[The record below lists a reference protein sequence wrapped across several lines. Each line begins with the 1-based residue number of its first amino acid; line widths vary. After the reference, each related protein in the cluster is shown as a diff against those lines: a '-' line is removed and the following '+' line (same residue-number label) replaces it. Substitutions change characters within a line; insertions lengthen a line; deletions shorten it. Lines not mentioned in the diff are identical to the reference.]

1 MSQAH
6 PIPLRQSL
14 AYRQARNAVLVAF
27 LIGLVFSS
35 VQIAIDYR
43 SLTSDLNRSVDTIL
57 TTANRAAFHAAY
69 NLDENGALQ
78 ISRGLVS
85 NSPITSASV
94 IDNFGKVLGQAQ
106 NEKQTPPGL
115 LTRWLFGE
123 VQIIR
128 QALTDHQDQA
138 NSVGTLIVSVDPAIN
153 SAIFIQRSLI
163 ILVSGVVSNLL
174 LAIILIAVFY
184 FTITQSILFASSRL
198 QTGTTRERIPM
209 PESHRDDEFGV
220 LVDGFNQHLE
230 IIDAQH
236 EQIVQSNE
244 NLEKLVE
251 KRTQQLDQK
260 NQELDLEKNTA
271 LKASEAKSDFMAMM
285 SHEIRTPMNGLLGMA
300 ELLSVNIDK
309 SIDRQK
315 QKEYIEAIL
324 DSGKSLLTL
333 MNSVLDYSKFEKG
346 QMEFEV
352 LPFDLRRLA
361 NGLIFLLSA
370 SAEKKHCTLSLS
382 VAQDLPETFLGD
394 PDKLRQ
400 VLLNLLSNAIKFTH
414 EGRVHLSIT
423 PSKTSLDDTISL
435 HFSVTDTGVG
445 INKEDLEH
453 IFEPFTQ
460 ANSSISRHYGG
471 TGMGL
476 AICKEIVSGQG
487 GTLSVS
493 SELGRGSTFEFD
505 LDFNTNP
512 LHTTVESSAP
522 TDPDTYIEP
531 MNILVVDDIAINQ
544 KLAKGQLENEGHH
557 VLLANNGLEAIDILQ
572 QHALD
577 VILMDINMPV
587 LDGINASRNI
597 RALDDSTLS
606 HTPIIGVSANI
617 SEQRK
622 QECIQAGMNAVLE
635 KPVNIS
641 RLYQLLYDVLDFD
654 VAHHS
659 QTRSH
664 SELADID
671 LNIFKEHKT
680 NLGTDTLN
688 SLYQEAFQAAHER
701 LHNLDQAFLRGDA
714 SEVENQAHALAGL
727 CANFGFPQL
736 RNIAVDIENHAKH
749 GQADQAFDLQSS
761 LQAALAASLEHYRQL
776 SEA

>member
-1 MSQAH
+1 M
-6 PIPLRQSL
+6 
-14 AYRQARNAVLVAF
+14 LVAF

-43 SLTSDLNRSVDTIL
+43 SLTSDLNQSVDTIL

-78 ISRGLVS
+78 ISRGLIS
-85 NSPITSASV
+85 NSPITAAS
-94 IDNFGKVLGQAQ
+94 ITDNFGKILGQA
-106 NEKQTPPGL
+106 NSEDPRPTGFF
-115 LTRWLFGE
+115 TRWLFGD
-123 VQIIR
+123 VQTIS
-128 QALTDHQDQA
+128 QALTDKQQS
-138 NSVGTLIVSVDPAIN
+138 NSPVGTLIVSVDPAIS
-153 SAIFIQRSLI
+153 SANFIQRSLI
-163 ILVSGVVSNLL
+163 ILVSGLFSNLL
-174 LAIILIAVFY
+174 LAAILIAVFY
-184 FTITQSILFASSRL
+184 YTLTQSILFASSRL
-198 QTGTTRERIPM
+198 QTGKTRERIPM
-209 PESHRDDEFGV
+209 PDAHRDDEFGV
-220 LVDGFNQHLE
+220 LVEGFNQHLE

-244 NLEKLVE
+244 NLERLVE
-251 KRTQQLDQK
+251 KRTRQLDQK
-260 NQELDLEKNTA
+260 NQELDLEKNAA

-300 ELLSVNIDK
+300 ELLSVNINK
-309 SIDRQK
+309 ATERQK

-361 NGLIFLLSA
+361 NGLVFLLSA

-382 VAQDLPETFLGD
+382 VSEELPDTLLGD

-414 EGRVHLSIT
+414 EGNVHLQIT
-423 PSKTSLDDTISL
+423 ASEVATDDTLNL
-435 HFSVTDTGVG
+435 HFTVSDTGVG
-445 INKEDLEH
+445 IHPENLEH

-487 GTLSVS
+487 GDLSVS
-493 SELGRGSTFEFD
+493 SEPGRGSTFEFTLTFKLNALPNSKEAD
-505 LDFNTNP
+505 NSPGDEKRFK
-512 LHTTVESSAP
+512 
-522 TDPDTYIEP
+522 P

-577 VILMDINMPV
+577 IILMDINMPV
-587 LDGINASRNI
+587 LDGISASQKI
-597 RALDDSTLS
+597 RELADDKLS
-606 HTPIIGVSANI
+606 QTPIIGVSANI
-617 SEQRK
+617 SETRK
-622 QECIQAGMNAVLE
+622 NQCIHAGMNAVLE
-635 KPVNIS
+635 KPVNIA
-641 RLYQLLYDVLDFD
+641 RLYQLLYDVMDFD
-654 VAHHS
+654 SKHYAPS
-659 QTRSH
+659 
-664 SELADID
+664 APAPANID
-671 LNIFKEHKT
+671 LAIFKEHRT
-680 NLGTDTLN
+680 NLGIDTLKN
-688 SLYQEAFQAAHER
+688 LYQEAFQAAEER
-701 LHNLDQAFLRGDA
+701 LTQLDQAFLRGDA
-714 SEVENQAHALAGL
+714 SAVENHAHALAGL
-727 CANFGFPQL
+727 CANFGFPHL
-736 RNIAVDIENHAKH
+736 RQIAVTVEGHAQS
-749 GQADQAFDLQSS
+749 GQAEQAYALQSS
-761 LQAALAASLEHYRQL
+761 LKKALSESLEHYRQL
-776 SEA
+776 SET